1 MLAWLLPSSSEIGTH
16 VTESSQEQFLC
27 AEAGTSQHSLQD
39 TACPRLAPP
48 NYAASSGSPPHTGH
62 SGFPTGLAS
71 SRQERSPSTTSFST
85 LCPLPTNRDPGVPT
99 DFRSQFRCH
108 HTLGKAFLSPRP
120 GQFPWIA
127 GLIVLSIFHGTCI
140 TVMKLCNCCPQSVCH
155 LECKLHEG
163 RDHACLVNC
172 CLLSAKQEA

>member
-48 NYAASSGSPPHTGH
+48 NYAALSGSPPHTGH
-62 SGFPTGLAS
+62 SGFPTGLAP

-85 LCPLPTNRDPGVPT
+85 VCPLPTNRDPGAPT